1 MRPVYANTFGVR
13 VNKNN
18 NGDIVE
24 ITLDISHKYLETAT
38 TVTAKGVE
46 NISTPAVDQIASIV
60 LSPVHAMALKNLLDN
75 TLSELE

>member
-18 NGDIVE
+18 NGDVIE

-46 NISTPAVDQIASIV
+46 NIATPAVDQVASIV
-60 LSPVHAMALKNLLDN
+60 LSPAHAMALKNLLDN
-75 TLSELE
+75 TLSEF

>member
-1 MRPVYANTFGVR
+1 MRPVYANTFGMR

-18 NGDIVE
+18 NGEVVE

-60 LSPVHAMALKNLLDN
+60 LSPVHALALKNLLDN
-75 TLSELE
+75 TLSDLL